1 MPKQLGGLG
10 IRNLRIMNDACLMKL
25 GWNLR
30 QGKDSLWTQVLW
42 GKYGRNSDGT
52 AELVVKHT
60 DSNLW
65 KAIVTL
71 WPNLI
76 EHEYWAVGNDT
87 SINFWTDKWIDDN
100 SRICD
105 LVTTIPDQAR
115 RWKLCDVVDNEGG

>member
-42 GKYGRNSDGT
+42 GKYGRNSDET

-76 EHEYWAVGNDT
+76 EHEY
-87 SINFWTDKWIDDN
+87 
-100 SRICD
+100 
-105 LVTTIPDQAR
+105 
-115 RWKLCDVVDNEGG
+115 